1 MRVKNNNPI
10 YFIVI
15 TGLGLS
21 VVAGVM
27 GIITLTI
34 TGLIV
39 QQLLIA
45 LGSAAIGGLAG
56 SLAPSHVRQ

>member
-1 MRVKNNNPI
+1 MKAQKDTLI
-10 YFIVI
+10 YVIVI
-15 TGLGLS
+15 TGLSLS
-21 VVAGVM
+21 VVASMM

-34 TGLIV
+34 TGLII

-56 SLAPSHVRQ
+56 SLARSCVR

>member
-1 MRVKNNNPI
+1 MKVQNSIPI

-15 TGLGLS
+15 IGLGLS
-21 VVAGVM
+21 VVASMM

-34 TGLIV
+34 TGLII

-45 LGSAAIGGLAG
+45 LGSAAISGLAG
-56 SLAPSHVRQ
+56 SLARSCVRS

>member
-15 TGLGLS
+15 TGLGLG
-21 VVAGVM
+21 VVARM
-27 GIITLTI
+27 MDIITLSI
-34 TGLIV
+34 TSLII

-45 LGSAAIGGLAG
+45 PGSAAIGGLAG
-56 SLAPSHVRQ
+56 SLAGSRVRQ

>member
-1 MRVKNNNPI
+1 MKVQNSLPI

-21 VVAGVM
+21 VVADMM

-34 TGLIV
+34 TGLII
-39 QQLLIA
+39 QKLLIA
-45 LGSAAIGGLAG
+45 PGLAAISDLAG
-56 SLAPSHVRQ
+56 SLAHSRVRQ

>member
-1 MRVKNNNPI
+1 MKVKNNIPV

-15 TGLGLS
+15 TGLGLRA
-21 VVAGVM
+21 VASVM
-27 GIITLTI
+27 GIITLTL
-34 TGLIV
+34 TGLIM

-56 SLAPSHVRQ
+56 ALAPSHVRK

>member
-1 MRVKNNNPI
+1 MRVKNNIPI

-21 VVAGVM
+21 VVASVM

-34 TGLIV
+34 AGLII